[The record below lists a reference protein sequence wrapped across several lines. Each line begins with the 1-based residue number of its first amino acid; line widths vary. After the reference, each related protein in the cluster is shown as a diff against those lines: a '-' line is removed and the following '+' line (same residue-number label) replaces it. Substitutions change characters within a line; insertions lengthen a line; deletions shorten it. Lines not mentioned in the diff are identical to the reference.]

1 MDKSQKRAQTLVL
14 IACMACMFMT
24 AVESTIVATAMPT
37 VAGALG
43 GYALFGW
50 TFAAYLLTQATII
63 PIYGRLADLYGRKPM
78 FYFGAIAFIVGSA
91 ICGAADTMLV
101 LILGRAVQGIGAG
114 GIVPVAQTIIGD
126 TFTPIERARIQP
138 YLSSVWGISAI
149 IGPILGA
156 FMIHRF
162 PWPVIFWFNI
172 PIAVAVMALIAVL
185 FKETHHRMEH
195 RLDVIGAILLVI
207 STGGLLLCLMQSAH
221 LGDLLAPI
229 AAATVIAGAVL
240 VWHERRTPEPLLPIA
255 LWSNKVIRTCNLG
268 SFGIG
273 ASSMGVSVFLPTY
286 IQGVL
291 GRDAYAAG
299 TSLAFMSIG
308 WPVASAIAGRLMIR
322 TSYRLTATVG
332 GFFLVGGSAM
342 LVFIDTA
349 KGVPWCSAAAFLV
362 GCGLGLVNS
371 PFMVALQDAAPW
383 NVRGVATASNAFN
396 RMFGAAVG
404 TAILGAAMNWSLM
417 RSLPEMADPLLSLVD
432 PTLREAL
439 APEALARISAAV
451 ADALILAFTAG
462 VVIALAAFLA
472 GRMLPPGMKP
482 TDGPRRPAPEP
493 EATPS

>member
-1 MDKSQKRAQTLVL
+1 MDPSNKRAQTLVL
-14 IACMACMFMT
+14 IACMGCMFMT

-37 VAGALG
+37 VAGELG

-78 FYFGAIAFIVGSA
+78 FYFGAFAFIVGSA
-91 ICGAADTMLV
+91 ICGAAESMPML
-101 LILGRAVQGIGAG
+101 IFGRAVQGIGAG

-138 YLSSVWGISAI
+138 WLSSVWGISAI
-149 IGPILGA
+149 FGPVLGA

-172 PIAVAVMALIAVL
+172 PIAIAVIALIAVL

-207 STGGLLLCLMQSAH
+207 SAGGLLLCLMQAGH
-221 LGDLLAPI
+221 LGDLLMPI
-229 AAATVIAGAVL
+229 MAVTAIAGAVFF
-240 VWHERRTPEPLLPIA
+240 WHERRTLEPLLPVA
-255 LWSNKVIRTCNLG
+255 LWSNKVIRVCNLG
-268 SFGIG
+268 SLAIG
-273 ASSMGVSVFLPTY
+273 ASSMGVTVYLPTY

-291 GRDAYAAG
+291 GKDAYAAG
-299 TSLAFMSIG
+299 ASLSFMSIG

-332 GFFLVGGSAM
+332 GFFLVGGSVMLAM
-342 LVFIDTA
+342 IDPA
-349 KGVPWCSAAAFLV
+349 KGVAWGSAAAFLV
-362 GCGLGLVNS
+362 GVGLGFVNS

-396 RMFGAAVG
+396 RIFGAALG

-417 RSLPEMADPLLSLVD
+417 RSLPEMGDPVLSLVD
-432 PTLREAL
+432 PALREAL
-439 APEALARISAAV
+439 APDALARISGAV
-451 ADALILAFTAG
+451 ADAVIFAFVTG
-462 VVIALAAFLA
+462 IVIAAAAFLV

-482 TDGPRRPAPEP
+482 TDTPRRPASEQQ
-493 EATPS
+493 AR